1 MLDTIQRFFHQALA
15 EPKRSQDAKPTLERA
30 TAALLCEVVRA
41 DYHTDQAELEAL
53 QHLLQRRFGLAD
65 AEVKELMQLA
75 QEEVEQ
81 AVDHYQFVSL
91 VKQHYDYPQRCELVR
106 MMWTLAFADGE
117 THHLEEHRIR
127 RLAQLLHVS
136 HSDFIRAKFKCKSRQ
151 ASSFR
156 WDGGD

>member
-1 MLDTIQRFFHQALA
+1 MLDTIQRFFQQALA
-15 EPKRSQDAKPTLERA
+15 EPKRSQGSQPTLERA

-53 QHLLQRRFGLAD
+53 QQMLQRRFGLAD
-65 AEVKELMQLA
+65 AEVEELMQLA
-75 QEEVEQ
+75 QDEVKQ
-81 AVDHYQFVSL
+81 SVDHYQFVSL
-91 VKQHYDYPQRCELVR
+91 VKQHYDYAQRCELVR

-136 HSDFIRAKFKCKSRQ
+136 HSDFIRAKLQVQEQ
-151 ASSFR
+151 A
-156 WDGGD
+156 GE